1 MLEYIKENHIVI
13 ITLLLGIYEVVISI
27 IPTVSNFSALSFL
40 MKVLRLI
47 VPNKSKSGGV
57 FKEVNLP
64 ADMKIK
70 QDSEGGFEIE
80 TSKSDIQIDNKGGFI
95 KRLKILTKNNH

>member
-1 MLEYIKENHIVI
+1 MLDYIKEHHILI
-13 ITLLLGIYEVVISI
+13 ITIILGIYEVIVSVV
-27 IPTVSNFSALSFL
+27 PTIANYSALSFV

-47 VPNKSKSGGV
+47 APNRSKGGGV

-70 QDSEGGFEIE
+70 QDTEGGFEIE

>member
-1 MLEYIKENHIVI
+1 MLDYIKEHHILI
-13 ITLLLGIYEVVISI
+13 ITIILGIYEVIVSVV
-27 IPTVSNFSALSFL
+27 PTIANNSALSFV

-47 VPNKSKSGGV
+47 APNRSKGGGV

-70 QDSEGGFEIE
+70 QDTEGGFEIE